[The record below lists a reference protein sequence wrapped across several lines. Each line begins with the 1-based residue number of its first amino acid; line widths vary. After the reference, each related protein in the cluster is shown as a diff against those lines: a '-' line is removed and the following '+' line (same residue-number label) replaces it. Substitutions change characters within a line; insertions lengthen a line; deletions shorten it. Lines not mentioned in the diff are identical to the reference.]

1 MYYRNDEFKEAVKA
15 FAQDPSA
22 LGKITCINKLDRFIK
37 VETGVAG
44 VQVIL
49 QNQFSDAWREVLLYS
64 TERNELADYGEIN
77 KQYREQYMEEL
88 KKRLTLMYQDE
99 NIAANPAVPS
109 EWQKEHLRDRFIG
122 DEEGPAIEQ
131 RCPVP
136 RELRLDDLCKYW
148 SNPDALVEEK
158 LNDLFEEKE
167 AELKE
172 GLEDYAGKVAY
183 WESLSKDEGA
193 LLLKETYCTLAEN
206 LGDVKNVKVVFDFDP
221 EEAYSY
227 PLCHLLRVAKS
238 NSCSFS
244 SWEMPSAQRDRFES
258 FERDFDRR
266 SVHFDQVSRVLYR
279 NKVLWERK

>member
-15 FAQDPSA
+15 FAQDPST
-22 LGKITCINKLDRFIK
+22 LGKITCIKKLDRFIK

-49 QNQFSDAWREVLLYS
+49 QNQFSDAWREELLYS
-64 TERNELADYGEIN
+64 TDRDELADYGEID

-99 NIAANPAVPS
+99 NIAANPAVPD
-109 EWQKEHLRDRFIG
+109 EGVKEYLREQFIG
-122 DEEGPAIEQ
+122 DEEGPAIEG
-131 RCPVP
+131 RCPEP
-136 RELRLDDLCKYW
+136 RELDFADLCKYW

-172 GLEDYAGKVAY
+172 GLEDYAGEVAY

-206 LGDVKNVKVVFDFDP
+206 LGDVKNVKVVFSFDP

-227 PLCHLLRVAKS
+227 PLCHLLRVAKF

-244 SWEMPSAQRDRFES
+244 SWEMPSAQRGRFES

-266 SVHFDQVSRVLYR
+266 SVHFDQVSKVLYR

>member
-1 MYYRNDEFKEAVKA
+1 MYYPNDEFKEAVKA
-15 FAQDPSA
+15 FAQDPST
-22 LGKITCINKLDRFIK
+22 LGKITCIDELDRFIK

-49 QNQFSDAWREVLLYS
+49 QNHFKRSWREELLYS

-77 KQYREQYMEEL
+77 KQYREHYMEEL

-99 NIAANPAVPS
+99 NIAANPAVPG
-109 EWQKEHLRDRFIG
+109 EGQKEHLRDRFIG
-122 DEEGPAIEQ
+122 GEEGPSIEQ

-136 RELRLDDLCKYW
+136 REVGLDDLCKYW

-172 GLEDYAGKVAY
+172 GLEDYAGEVAY

-227 PLCHLLRVAKS
+227 PLCHLLSVAKS

-244 SWEMPSAQRDRFES
+244 SWQMPSAQRDRFES